1 MVAAQSGSAA
11 QPGSAA
17 VAAATAATAAQADAG
32 RLAAGAAGAGPAE
45 AEVPETS
52 PPPTSGRGAIE
63 PWSYLGHAV
72 HSLRAAPASP
82 EGPALLL
89 VHGFGASTDHWR
101 HNIPVLAQRHE
112 VHALDLLGFG
122 RSAKPA
128 GLPYG
133 GALWRD
139 QLVAYVDERIG
150 RPTVLVGNSLG
161 GYAALAAGAALGDR
175 AAGVVLLNAAGPFR
189 QEQQPPSGWGAIARR
204 TIGGALLKSPVL
216 QRLLFENLRRPATI
230 RRTLNQVYVDRTN
243 VDEELVQAILA
254 PSRDPGAF
262 GVFRTVFD
270 IPSGDPLD
278 DLFTDLAC
286 PLLLLWGIRDPWINA
301 PGRRAAFQRHAPA
314 ATSEV
319 VLEAGHC
326 PHDEVPD
333 RVNAE
338 LLHWLAGLEASAAV
352 I

>member
-1 MVAAQSGSAA
+1 MVASQSGSAA
-11 QPGSAA
+11 QPASAG
-17 VAAATAATAAQADAG
+17 VEAATEAEAEGA
-32 RLAAGAAGAGPAE
+32 RLVAGAAGAAAAE
-45 AEVPETS
+45 AVVPEASPATS
-52 PPPTSGRGAIE
+52 CRSVIE
-63 PWSYLGHAV
+63 PWTYRGHAV
-72 HSLRAAPASP
+72 HALRAAP
-82 EGPALLL
+82 ERVVGPAILL

-101 HNIPVLAQRHE
+101 HNIPALARRHE

-139 QLVAYVDERIG
+139 QLVAYVEERIG

-161 GYAALAAGAALGDR
+161 GYAALAAAAALGER

-189 QEQQPPSGWGAIARR
+189 QDQQPPSGWGAIARR
-204 TIGGALLKSPVL
+204 TIAGALLKGPVL

-243 VDEELVQAILA
+243 VDEELVQAILG

-270 IPSGDPLD
+270 IPSGEPLD
-278 DLFTDLAC
+278 DLFPQLCC
-286 PLLLLWGIRDPWINA
+286 PLLLVWGIRDPWINA

-326 PHDEVPD
+326 PHDEVPE

-338 LLHWLAGLEASAAV
+338 MLRWLEGLEVAAV
-352 I
+352 S